1 MPRIPVLPAPS
12 IKPLLRRESGAPLN
26 ISELCMATHV
36 GTHIDAPWHRV
47 DGAQSISD
55 LPLSTFTGQA
65 LVVPVSA
72 GADEAI
78 SPESIADALAT
89 VRAGDIVI
97 LSTGFWHHFE
107 QPEYLRHPYVSRELA
122 QLLADLQVKMF
133 GVDLVTPDAPVALRP
148 PDFDY
153 PVHTILLSSGIPII
167 ENLTNLDACEGRLVS
182 LTAYPINI
190 TGADA
195 APARV
200 IAEY

>member
-1 MPRIPVLPAPS
+1 
-12 IKPLLRRESGAPLN
+12 
-26 ISELCMATHV
+26 MATHV
-36 GTHIDAPWHRV
+36 GTHIDAPCHRV

-65 LVVPVSA
+65 LVIPVEA
-72 GADEAI
+72 GADEEI
-78 SPESIADALAT
+78 SPETVAGALGS
-89 VRAGDIVI
+89 VRPGDIVI
-97 LSTGFWHHFE
+97 LSTGFWRHFE
-107 QPEYLRHPYVSRELA
+107 EPEYLRHPYVSTELA
-122 QLLADLQVKMF
+122 QLLAELQVKML
-133 GVDLVTPDAPVALRP
+133 GVDLITPDAPVALRP

-167 ENLTNLDACEGRLVS
+167 ENLTNLDECAGRQVT

-190 TGADA
+190 AGADA